1 MRVEQAH
8 KVFESMS
15 LKDCISIWNDSITTE
30 YGKRT
35 EVHSIDDNDWWVYL
49 IEHIEGRYFAADMQN
64 SEKFSNKDDYFFY
77 DADGEQFKSFSTKD
91 DMIYV
96 CSEDFFIEA
105 LIRKEE

>member
-15 LKDCISIWNDSITTE
+15 LKDCISLWNDSITTE
-30 YGKRT
+30 WAKRT
-35 EVHSIDDNDWWVYL
+35 EVHSMDDNEWWSYL
-49 IEHIEGRYFAADMQN
+49 IEKIEGRYFAADMMN
-64 SEKFSNKDDYFFY
+64 SSMFSSKEDYFFY
-77 DADGEQFKSFSTKD
+77 DADCEQFKSFSTKE

-105 LIRKEE
+105 LVRKEE